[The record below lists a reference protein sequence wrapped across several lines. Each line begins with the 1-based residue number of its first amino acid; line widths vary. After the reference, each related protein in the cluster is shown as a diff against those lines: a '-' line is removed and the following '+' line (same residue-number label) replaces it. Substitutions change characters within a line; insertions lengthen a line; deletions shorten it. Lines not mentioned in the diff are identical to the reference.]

1 MEKKNQIQFKTITS
15 NQNITQNINIPNLN
29 NEILKNNY
37 TSPQKFKD
45 ERKSLNIKGRREGL
59 LFNNLNFLN
68 INDNDNIKTENKLL
82 NQNLTNNIKP
92 EKKKV

>member
-45 ERKSLNIKGRREGL
+45 ERPS
-59 LFNNLNFLN
+59 
-68 INDNDNIKTENKLL
+68 
-82 NQNLTNNIKP
+82 
-92 EKKKV
+92 